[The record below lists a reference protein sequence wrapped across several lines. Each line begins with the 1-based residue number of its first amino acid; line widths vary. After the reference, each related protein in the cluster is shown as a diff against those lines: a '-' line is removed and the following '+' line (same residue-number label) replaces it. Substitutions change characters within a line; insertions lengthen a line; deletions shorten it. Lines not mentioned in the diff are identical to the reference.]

1 MNFDVPVILLKRLV
15 ILPNQEI
22 KIELNN
28 IVSLKAI
35 KDASIN
41 YKGEILVV
49 APMDEFEEEPGV
61 ADLPKVGVIA
71 RIKNKID
78 IDDSVQVKLKG
89 IKRVAVNKYYNKENS
104 DILYSD
110 VMYIDLP
117 SLVKSEENAILKKL
131 ISVLKKYISSADNIS
146 NEILSYVTNNHDLNK
161 TTDAIASFL
170 PFEISKK
177 LDYMQEINP
186 LNRAKL
192 LIKDMEEEIV
202 VINLE
207 NELEE
212 QIDKNLSNEQRE
224 YLLREKLKV
233 IKSELG
239 EDNFKDIEVKEYRSL
254 LNKLS
259 LNKETKK
266 HFEHEIEKYE
276 IMNEASPEAG
286 IMHNYLDCVLNL
298 PWDKSSKETSNFNK
312 VYEELN
318 KSHYGLD
325 NVKERISEYI
335 AIKNLNKN
343 ITSPIICL
351 VGPPGVGKTSIA
363 MSIANALNRKFYK
376 ISVGGLNDST
386 ELNGTR
392 RTYLASMPGKI
403 IQGIS
408 KCNTNNPLMLIDEVD
423 KMVKN
428 YKGDP
433 ASTLLEILDPVQ
445 NKFFVDNYI
454 EEPFDLSNVL
464 FILTANYIEDIPI
477 VLRDRVEVIELN
489 SYTMYEK
496 KGIAK
501 NYILPKVLK
510 ENMVDNKKIK
520 FNDDLLYFIINKYT
534 MEAGVR
540 DLERVLEKLARKIT
554 INNIKSL
561 NEERIIKLL
570 GNPIYMEENISE
582 PVAGVA
588 NSLAY
593 TSLGGKV
600 SKTEVIDVKGNGKVT
615 ITGNIGE
622 VMEESVTVSLSMLK
636 NKYKYNYNNVDIHIH
651 FLEGATKKDGPSAG
665 LAVAAAIASMME
677 KKSIPE
683 DIAFTGEVSLNG
695 SVLKI
700 GGLKEKLIGAYNKN
714 IKVVYMPSS
723 NSDDLKD
730 IPSFIKDNMEIK
742 LISNFN
748 ELYTNLFK

>member
-239 EDNFKDIEVKEYRSL
+239 EDNFKDIEVKEYRIL

-266 HFEHEIEKYE
+266 QFEHEIEKYE

-298 PWDKSSKETSNFNK
+298 PWDKSSKENSNFNK

-496 KGIAK
+496 KDIAK

-570 GNPIYMEENISE
+570 GNPIYTEENISE
-582 PVAGVA
+582 PVVGVA